1 MTCRRKWWC
10 MLEVLAGVLLA
21 SQAGAVQPP
30 PPGTGWTK
38 YENLAPVTGADGNP
52 HSATCSAFPGTDPRF
67 SFWAKQGTSKNLVVF
82 FDGGGACFDNLT
94 CTFPVVAG
102 LPSGVPQ
109 FFVPAIAPTT
119 DPSTQDGIFNAD
131 NLANPVRDWSFVYIP
146 YCTGDLHIGSA
157 TKQYFNAG
165 NPVFPLPPTF
175 TIEHRGFDNFMVVL
189 DWIKKNVDAPKSILV
204 AGSSAGG
211 YGASANF
218 PWIQETYPDAH
229 MYVIA
234 DASQGVTTYA
244 FDTGNPGRNSWNPQL
259 APWVFGNNP
268 SLLVGADLLR
278 TAAEAYPDAK
288 VSQFTTNIDSVQI
301 PFYALMK
308 QFYGPG
314 GSCSNVVVDWNRQ
327 MLGTLDDYAAEVENF
342 RFYLA
347 EGTYHT
353 ILRSPSFY
361 TESSPGII
369 YSRWVDAMLQNRG
382 GTGGF
387 GGGDWQ
393 DAACETCLVAL
404 TCP

>member
-1 MTCRRKWWC
+1 MTRRRKWWC
-10 MLEVLAGVLLA
+10 ILEVFAGALLA
-21 SQAGAVQPP
+21 SQEGAVQTLSPA
-30 PPGTGWTK
+30 TGWTK

-52 HSATCSAFPGTDPRF
+52 HSATCSGFPVPGQDPSF
-67 SFWAKQGTSKNLVVF
+67 SFWAKRGTSKNLVVY
-82 FDGGGACFDNLT
+82 FDGGGACFDDLT
-94 CTFPVVAG
+94 CTFPVAAG
-102 LPSGVPQ
+102 LPPEVPQ

-119 DPSTQDGIFNAD
+119 DPANYDGIFKAD
-131 NLANPVRDWSFVYIP
+131 DANPVKDWSFVYIP

-157 TKQYFNAG
+157 TKQYLNAG
-165 NPVFPLPPTF
+165 NPVLPPTF

-234 DASQGVTTYA
+234 DASQGVTTDA
-244 FDTGNPGRNSWNPQL
+244 FDKGTPGRNSWNPKL

-278 TAAEAYPDAK
+278 TAAEAYPNAK
-288 VSQFTTNIDSVQI
+288 VSQFTTNFDSVQI
-301 PFYALMK
+301 PFYGIMK
-308 QFYGPG
+308 QYYGPG
-314 GSCSNVVVDWNRQ
+314 GSCSNLAVDWNQQ
-327 MLGTLDDYAAEVENF
+327 MLGTLNDYATEVDNF

-347 EGTYHT
+347 GGTYHT
-353 ILRSPSFY
+353 IMSSPNFY
-361 TESSPGII
+361 TESSPGIT
-369 YSRWVDAMLQNRG
+369 YGRWVDAMLQNRG
-382 GTGGF
+382 GTGGS

-393 DAACETCLVAL
+393 DAACETCLGEL